1 MLVFD
6 LSRLL
11 GCLFLTIVGIVASF
25 IPFVATVIGRLF
37 LLLSTLDHTFVVVV
51 GNLYILPGGCSHKD
65 VGVSLLELVEHF
77 LTMLS
82 H

>member
-51 GNLYILPGGCSHKD
+51 RNLYI
-65 VGVSLLELVEHF
+65 
-77 LTMLS
+77 
-82 H
+82 